1 MDIGAS
7 AQRKRSTSKIK
18 KTYVRGHGPKTIKS
32 QIKQLVEEDMTMDPP
47 DTTNNCTEKEVGQD
61 YYIDVYMFIPFIL

>member
-7 AQRKRSTSKIK
+7 AQPKRSTSKRK
-18 KTYVRGHGPKTIKS
+18 KTYVRGCGPKTIKS
-32 QIKQLVEEDMTMDPP
+32 QRTQWVEEDMTMDPP
-47 DTTNNCTEKEVGQD
+47 DTTNNYTEKEVGQD